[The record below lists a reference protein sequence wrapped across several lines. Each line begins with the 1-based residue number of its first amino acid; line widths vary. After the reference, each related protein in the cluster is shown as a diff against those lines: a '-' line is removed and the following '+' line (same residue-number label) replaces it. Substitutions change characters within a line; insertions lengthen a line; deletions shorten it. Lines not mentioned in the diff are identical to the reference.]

1 MKVIKGD
8 GSADFAGT
16 NTFQDNPKEPGG
28 DRSTVTVSSVDVAAS
43 AVSASNYLA
52 KDVPMTA
59 NSTAKITSLVLG
71 PGERLSLKVKH
82 KIMSSVSLVLKM
94 LLQQSPRDSMIPT
107 LAVAVD
113 HPHK

>member
-52 KDVPMTA
+52 KDVPLTS

-71 PGERLSLKVKH
+71 PGEVLVVESETQNNVF
-82 KIMSSVSLVLKM
+82 SLVGFQDASTAITKRFYD
-94 LLQQSPRDSMIPT
+94 PNT
-107 LAVAVD
+107 GGGG
-113 HPHK
+113 